1 MDTHIKRGIKYDDN
15 AEELSRHDRRG
26 GGNARMV
33 TNCNNETQQ
42 FRRIRRNEDM
52 E

>member
-1 MDTHIKRGIKYDDN
+1 MDTHTKRGIENDDN
-15 AEELSRHDRRG
+15 AEELIRHDCRG

-33 TNCNNETQQ
+33 TNCNNGKQK
-42 FRRIRRNEDM
+42 FRRIRWNEDM